1 MLKSK
6 SKVEKKLKQ
15 QKQTKKVDKKNKSKI
30 KVA

>member
-6 SKVEKKLKQ
+6 SKVEKKPKQ
-15 QKQTKKVDKKNKSKI
+15 QKQTNKVDKKNKSKI